1 MNEKEYLKENFSGEE
16 DREEIRDLL
25 ELILTERISSLT
37 RRRREEEPSLRKE
50 EECRFRE
57 WDRLIQEEYPELAK
71 QSQEFLDWITA
82 NQGQEIEAFYRYGL
96 EDGIRMMRQIM
107 KL

>member
-1 MNEKEYLKENFSGEE
+1 MKEKECLKENFSGEE
-16 DREEIRDLL
+16 DREEIKDLL
-25 ELILTERISSLT
+25 ELLLTERISSLAW
-37 RRRREEEPSLRKE
+37 RRREEDPSLQKE
-50 EECRFRE
+50 EELRFRE

-82 NQGQEIEAFYRYGL
+82 SQGQEIEAFYRYGL
-96 EDGIRMMRQIM
+96 EDGIRMMLQIM

>member
-1 MNEKEYLKENFSGEE
+1 MNEKEYSKENFSGEE

-50 EECRFRE
+50 EERRFRE

-82 NQGQEIEAFYRYGL
+82 SQGQEIEAFYRYGL